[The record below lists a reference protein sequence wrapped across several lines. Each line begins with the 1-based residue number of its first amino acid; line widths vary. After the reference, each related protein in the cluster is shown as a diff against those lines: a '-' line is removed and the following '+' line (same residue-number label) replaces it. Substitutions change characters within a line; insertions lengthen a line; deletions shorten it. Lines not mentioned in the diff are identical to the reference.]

1 MRTLKAKKNKITT
14 LILSIKDVVRWLCS
28 KIPKSTRLQSNPRSK
43 VTGFGMIETV
53 VAIGILTIGMS
64 AAVSLA
70 SRGLV
75 ASIVARDEI
84 TAFYLGIEA
93 VETVRNERDNSVLRG
108 DSWLE
113 GIDASCF
120 QTRGCMVKG
129 NGVTRELVACSL
141 TNGCDNLLYNE
152 ANHTYNIDIG
162 ESTKFRRSIH
172 VTESVLDRELR
183 VEVEMEWRTG
193 PFVHPPIKIEATLM
207 NWSG

>member
-1 MRTLKAKKNKITT
+1 
-14 LILSIKDVVRWLCS
+14 
-28 KIPKSTRLQSNPRSK
+28 
-43 VTGFGMIETV
+43 MIETV

-120 QTRGCMVKG
+120 QDHGCMVRWIG
-129 NGVTRELVACSL
+129 QSRMLVACSL
-141 TNGCDNLLYNE
+141 LEGCDNLLYSKGTN
-152 ANHTYNIDIG
+152 TYDIVSG
-162 ESTKFRRSIH
+162 ELTKFRRSIY
-172 VTESVLDRELR
+172 VTESVLGRELR
-183 VEVEMEWRTG
+183 VEVEME
-193 PFVHPPIKIEATLM
+193 
-207 NWSG
+207 

>member
-1 MRTLKAKKNKITT
+1 
-14 LILSIKDVVRWLCS
+14 
-28 KIPKSTRLQSNPRSK
+28 
-43 VTGFGMIETV
+43 MIETV
-53 VAIGILTIGMS
+53 VAIGILIIGMS

-129 NGVTRELVACSL
+129 NGVTRELVACPL
-141 TNGCDNLLYNE
+141 LDGCDNLLYNE
-152 ANHTYNIDIG
+152 GTNTYDVVGG
-162 ESTKFRRSIH
+162 ELTKFRRSIY
-172 VTESVLDRELR
+172 VTESVLGRELR
-183 VEVEMEWRTG
+183 VEVEIEWQTG